1 VLAFAG
7 WRHPGG
13 GRVDRGDVIRATR
26 EPLTVLRQMLR
37 CVEDPTA
44 RTTVARDVAR
54 ASLQR
59 MD

>member
-1 VLAFAG
+1 M
-7 WRHPGG
+7 
-13 GRVDRGDVIRATR
+13 

-37 CVEDPTA
+37 CVEDPRA
-44 RTTVARDVAR
+44 REMVARDVAR